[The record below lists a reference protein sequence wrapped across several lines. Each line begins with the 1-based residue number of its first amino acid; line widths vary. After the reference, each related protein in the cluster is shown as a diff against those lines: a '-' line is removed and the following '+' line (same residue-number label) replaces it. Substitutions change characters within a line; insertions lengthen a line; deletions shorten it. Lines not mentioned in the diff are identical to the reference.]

1 MAHAENAAAP
11 LSPPTLPTLVA
22 LDWVI
27 TVAGVAVVAIVGVRR
42 LGIGRPDPLA
52 AAPVRVHTLR
62 EDAVL
67 VAVLAYLFAVL
78 VLSGLTGIVADKNG
92 AVRVGLVVNIG
103 AQLTGIAACLW
114 IASRRFAGGM
124 RTFFVGSHDG
134 NRVSGWMTASTA
146 TIVALAFCPLVHE
159 LTVWTIVC
167 LDPTFVLTPH
177 ATIRAL
183 QEGGLSFA
191 VVVALWIGAAVIAPV
206 AEELFFRG
214 ILQNALVNLTQSRG
228 AAIALAAVTFGVVHA
243 SQPDTMVALVF
254 LGVLLGYAYERTG
267 SLTVPI
273 AIHAAFNLKTLV
285 WDALGRTLA

>member
-1 MAHAENAAAP
+1 M
-11 LSPPTLPTLVA
+11 LVTI
-22 LDWVI
+22 DWVI
-27 TVAGVAVVAIVGVRR
+27 TIAGAAIVAIFGVRR
-42 LGIGRPDPLA
+42 LGVGRPDPLA
-52 AAPVRVHTLR
+52 ALPVRVHTLR

-67 VAVLAYLFAVL
+67 PAVLAYLFAVL
-78 VLSGLTGIVADKNG
+78 LLSGLMGIVGDKNDV
-92 AVRVGLVVNIG
+92 VRAGLAVNIG
-103 AQLTGIAACLW
+103 AQLAGIAACLW

-124 RTFFVGSHDG
+124 RAYVFGQAGAGLAPVL
-134 NRVSGWMTASTA
+134 VTASIA

-183 QEGGLSFA
+183 QEGGQSFA
-191 VVVALWIGAAVIAPV
+191 VVVALWIGAAAIAPV

-214 ILQNALVNLTQSRG
+214 ILQNALVNFTQSRG
-228 AAIALAAVTFGVVHA
+228 SAIALAAVAFGVVHA
-243 SQPDTMVALVF
+243 SQPDTIAALIF
-254 LGVLLGYAYERTG
+254 FGVLLGYAYERTG
-267 SLTVPI
+267 SLIVPI